1 MAQERL
7 ATICR
12 VFPKVGLSM
21 TDAALR
27 DGAVVFGF
35 EGAKF
40 VLKDFHMKSFRK
52 DVFRDFG
59 VDGGPWPTKD
69 LAFSEREKALVKTRF
84 LLGRVEGSVSN
95 PPDDSDPDS
104 KPARMYREE
113 AIDWYKNNL
122 NGGFLYT
129 INVIPP
135 KALWEAEFGWHAAFL
150 ALYCSA
156 EFRNLPRDIKKIIVR
171 MVLEYSKYL

>member
-1 MAQERL
+1 LAQERL

-21 TDAALR
+21 TGAALR

-52 DVFRDFG
+52 DQFRDFG

-69 LAFSEREKALVKTRF
+69 LAFSEREKALVKTHFR
-84 LLGRVEGSVSN
+84 LARVADE
-95 PPDDSDPDS
+95 PDS
-104 KPARMYREE
+104 KHARMYREE
-113 AIDWYKNNL
+113 AIAWYQFHCNQ
-122 NGGFLYT
+122 GVPWI
-129 INVIPP
+129 INISP
-135 KALWEAEFGWHAAFL
+135 KMLFEAEFGWPAAFL
-150 ALYCSA
+150 VLYCSA
-156 EFRNLPRDIKKIIVR
+156 EFRNLPQDIKKIIVR
-171 MVLEYSKYL
+171 MVSWRSTYF